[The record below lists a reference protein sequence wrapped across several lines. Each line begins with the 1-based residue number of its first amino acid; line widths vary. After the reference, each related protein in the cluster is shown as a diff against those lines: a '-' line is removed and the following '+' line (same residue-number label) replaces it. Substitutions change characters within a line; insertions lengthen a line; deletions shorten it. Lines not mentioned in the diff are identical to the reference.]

1 MKKTYTKKDFNGIA
15 GTVYVLR
22 NTEYTSNVLKIGL
35 TTRAVEKRI
44 EELEQDFQD
53 THGYPAKYI
62 CCYSLDTFDCGGLE
76 KRVHECLRS
85 HQNPNE
91 RSEFFDIS
99 VSEAQRVIEQEA
111 EKTANTGIIGV
122 FRSAI
127 GSKYE
132 NQLFIAYSSGLS
144 KTAFIKRI
152 KEIKNDSSIPLD
164 KEGLFFESNDLLS
177 DQSNIRNALQQYRH
191 RFFED
196 YYLYSSE
203 GRPSA
208 SKPTIPELK
217 KILEETLQYGAIGI
231 QPRSSQIRTRRKKTR
246 QESIL
251 FTATEQD
258 NSLEEYS
265 PVGILCVVA
274 HHDFKNEQYWV
285 KMTSYDEPTLISN
298 LNNNR
303 PTGVRPN
310 FYAEYALRIR
320 TEHQDILS
328 DLLALAIDSFRH
340 ENSDWLRTSFDEL
353 KCIVDAVYLRVY
365 PYLDIALDARGAR
378 KEAERQRQ
386 LQIEMERKQQLQIE
400 NEKKEKVLREA
411 AIAKGLADK
420 AEKERKEALINKQL
434 SVLEEK
440 RQKTLAQYKTR
451 LEAELP
457 NRSYWYWFVRTLL
470 TFSIASAIFWL
481 IGRTLT
487 GDRNF
492 GNLSDGVFILV
503 ILVVAFFAALFA
515 KDYYENKAKNSEPY
529 KTILS
534 ECDAKI
540 ALIDKEKN
548 NLR

>member
-1 MKKTYTKKDFNGIA
+1 M
-15 GTVYVLR
+15 
-22 NTEYTSNVLKIGL
+22 
-35 TTRAVEKRI
+35 
-44 EELEQDFQD
+44 
-53 THGYPAKYI
+53 
-62 CCYSLDTFDCGGLE
+62 GGL
-76 KRVHECLRS
+76 
-85 HQNPNE
+85 Q
-91 RSEFFDIS
+91 
-99 VSEAQRVIEQEA
+99 
-111 EKTANTGIIGV
+111 
-122 FRSAI
+122 
-127 GSKYE
+127 
-132 NQLFIAYSSGLS
+132 
-144 KTAFIKRI
+144 
-152 KEIKNDSSIPLD
+152 
-164 KEGLFFESNDLLS
+164 
-177 DQSNIRNALQQYRH
+177 
-191 RFFED
+191 
-196 YYLYSSE
+196 
-203 GRPSA
+203 
-208 SKPTIPELK
+208 PELK
-217 KILEETLQYGAIGI
+217 KILEETLQNAVVI
-231 QPRSSQIRTRRKKTR
+231 QRRSQIRTRRKKTR

-251 FTATEQD
+251 FTATEQG

-285 KMTSYDEPTLISN
+285 KMTSYDEPTLISD

-328 DLLALAIDSFRH
+328 DLLAPAIASFRH

-365 PYLDIALDARGAR
+365 NSLDIPLDARGAR

-386 LQIEMERKQQLQIE
+386 LQIEMEKKQQLQIE
-400 NEKKEKVLREA
+400 NEKKEQFLREA
-411 AIAKGLADK
+411 AATKDLAEK
-420 AEKERKEALINKQL
+420 AEKERKETLINKQK

-457 NRSYWYWFVRTLL
+457 NQSYWFVRTLL
-470 TFSIASAIFWL
+470 IFLVASAIFWVA
-481 IGRTLT
+481 GRILT

-492 GNLSDGVFILV
+492 GDVSDGIFISA
-503 ILVVAFFAALFA
+503 ILVVASFAALFA
-515 KDYYENKAKNSEPY
+515 KEHYEGKAKNSESY

-534 ECDAKI
+534 ECDAEI

>member
-35 TTRAVEKRI
+35 TTRAIEKRI
-44 EELEQDFQD
+44 EELEKDFFQ

-62 CCYSLDTFDCGGLE
+62 CCYSVDTFDCGGLE
-76 KRVHECLRS
+76 KRVHECLRR

-99 VSEAQRVIEQEA
+99 VSEAQSVIELEDT
-111 EKTANTGIIGV
+111 KTANTGIIGV

-144 KTAFIKRI
+144 KTAFTKRI
-152 KEIKNDSSIPLD
+152 KEIKNDSSIALD

-177 DQSNIRNALQQYRH
+177 DQSKIRNALQQYRH

-196 YYLYSSE
+196 YYLYSSD

-217 KILEETLQYGAIGI
+217 NILEETLQNGAIGI
-231 QPRSSQIRTRRKKTR
+231 QRRSQIKTRRKKTR

-274 HHDFKNEQYWV
+274 HHDFENEQYWV
-285 KMTSYDEPTLISN
+285 KMTSCDEPTLISN

-328 DLLALAIDSFRH
+328 DLLAPAIASFRH

-353 KCIVDAVYLRVY
+353 KCIVDEVYLRVY
-365 PYLDIALDARGAR
+365 PSLDIALDTRGAR

-386 LQIEMERKQQLQIE
+386 LQIE
-400 NEKKEKVLREA
+400 NEKKEQLLREA
-411 AIAKGLADK
+411 AAKDLAEK

-457 NRSYWYWFVRTLL
+457 NQSYWYWFVRTLL
-470 TFSIASAIFWL
+470 TFSVASAIFWVV
-481 IGRTLT
+481 GRTLT
-487 GDRNF
+487 GNRNF
-492 GNLSDGVFILV
+492 GDVSDGVFISA
-503 ILVVAFFAALFA
+503 ILVVTLFAALFA
-515 KDYYENKAKNSEPY
+515 KDHYENKAKNSEPY
-529 KTILS
+529 KIILS
-534 ECDAKI
+534 ECDAEI